1 MVIGRAAGTRAA
13 VGRLSALV
21 PERALFQND
30 SYRRLWVSRL
40 LSQVPSNAVV
50 YTMLILVVEAT
61 GKSFSSSLFVAAYI
75 APAAVLGSFAGV
87 LVDQFPKGVMIAG
100 AHAARAGLCALL
112 AIAVDDVALIYILA
126 VGFAI
131 AGQLSGPGESAAL
144 PALVEAEEYTAAN
157 SLNNLGGIIA
167 QIFGIVLLPVV
178 FLNTVGAE
186 ALAIVCGVM
195 FGLAAFN
202 VLTIHGLA
210 GRISEVDMT
219 IADAREQFAQA
230 WERLTK
236 DSVAYLSVIVAVL
249 ANTTGLVV
257 ATLLPRYATQ
267 VLDIRIENTI
277 FVVAPAVIGMW
288 AALRFAQRVSGSISP
303 WWSVGGFF
311 AVFVVGVTLCA
322 FVPQIADSLP
332 FDPTVSRIII
342 TMMLAPV
349 LAFAFTLVNVVTRS
363 VVNER
368 IPRDMQGRVFAAQG
382 TLTNL
387 ASIPPILL
395 TGLLADLAGV
405 SFVFFLVG
413 VVSGLATL
421 YMVARNLASP
431 ARAAA

>member
-1 MVIGRAAGTRAA
+1 
-13 VGRLSALV
+13 
-21 PERALFQND
+21 
-30 SYRRLWVSRL
+30 
-40 LSQVPSNAVV
+40 
-50 YTMLILVVEAT
+50 
-61 GKSFSSSLFVAAYI
+61 
-75 APAAVLGSFAGV
+75 
-87 LVDQFPKGVMIAG
+87 
-100 AHAARAGLCALL
+100 
-112 AIAVDDVALIYILA
+112 
-126 VGFAI
+126 
-131 AGQLSGPGESAAL
+131 
-144 PALVEAEEYTAAN
+144 
-157 SLNNLGGIIA
+157 
-167 QIFGIVLLPVV
+167 
-178 FLNTVGAE
+178 
-186 ALAIVCGVM
+186 
-195 FGLAAFN
+195 
-202 VLTIHGLA
+202 
-210 GRISEVDMT
+210 
-219 IADAREQFAQA
+219 
-230 WERLTK
+230 
-236 DSVAYLSVIVAVL
+236 
-249 ANTTGLVV
+249 
-257 ATLLPRYATQ
+257 